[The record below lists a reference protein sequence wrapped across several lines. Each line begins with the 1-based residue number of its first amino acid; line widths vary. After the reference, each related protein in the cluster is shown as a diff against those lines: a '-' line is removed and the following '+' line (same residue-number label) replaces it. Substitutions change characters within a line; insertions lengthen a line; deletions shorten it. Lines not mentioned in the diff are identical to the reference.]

1 MNSYSVKRRKTNDS
15 MCRFMAKYQRISS
28 VSERWERE
36 RNVQLQNSFKY
47 ISPLFYTGLRKQVLI
62 SIHVNFYFHFHF
74 YFHLRFL
81 FLLSFLPIDILMW
94 LSIKRA
100 YRTIKTRST
109 WSQRFHLQF
118 HAISQNFWRI
128 SNSNNQSQ
136 VKLSTKHIF
145 LLTVLVLTFLI
156 LIACSNTFLNSVW
169 RNYFSIHFLL
179 LTSISLL

>member
-1 MNSYSVKRRKTNDS
+1 MTRCVGLWQNTNGYPAWV
-15 MCRFMAKYQRISS
+15 RGE
-28 VSERWERE
+28 SEREMFNYKILSNIFPR
-36 RNVQLQNSFKY
+36 F
-47 ISPLFYTGLRKQVLI
+47 FYTGLRKQVLI